1 MRIIFLG
8 TASSYPTTQRGVS
21 CTAVRFEDGD
31 VWIFDCGEG
40 SQIQIQKSSIH
51 PGRIKKIF
59 ITHLHGDHLF
69 GLPGLMCTLGNQVQ
83 EKSAEF
89 LLEIY
94 GPLGL
99 KRYLRESL
107 NLSRSPLTFQYVVH
121 ELIPPQDVLSE
132 EIKQWAILEEAEGL
146 LHLQEKLGKQIG
158 SEANTWHLFED
169 DKVKVEA
176 GFLIHRIPTFGF
188 VIKEK
193 PVQGSLKTEI
203 LLEKGLKPGKL
214 YGKFKK
220 GESVILPSGEII
232 RPEDVLGEPKP
243 GRILTILGDTC
254 DSTGM
259 IHIAE
264 DSDLLIHEATL
275 EDGLKEM
282 ALKKMHSTP
291 SMAVD
296 FASKIKAKKLILFH
310 FSQRYR
316 PLEEEE
322 KDSSSVYTILEEARM
337 AIEKNNLQI
346 NVDIAHDF
354 MEVDVKR
361 RLINV

>member
-8 TASSYPTTQRGVS
+8 TASCYPTAHRGVS

-40 SQIQIQKSSIH
+40 SQVQIQKSSVH
-51 PGRIKKIF
+51 PGHIKKIF

-69 GLPGLMCTLGNQVQ
+69 GLPGLICTLGSQVQ
-83 EKSAEF
+83 EKGAEL

-94 GPLGL
+94 GPFGL
-99 KRYLRESL
+99 RRYLRENL

-121 ELIPPQDVLSE
+121 ELVPSEEAVSE
-132 EIKQWAILEEAEGL
+132 EIKQWKIEEDAVGL
-146 LHLQEKLGKQIG
+146 LHPQEKLGKQIIN
-158 SEANTWHLFED
+158 EAKTWHLFED

-176 GFLIHRIPTFGF
+176 GFLIHRIPCFGF

-193 PVQGSLKTEI
+193 PTPGRLNTEI
-203 LLEKGLKPGKL
+203 LLKKGLKPGPL

-220 GESVILPSGEII
+220 GESVKLPSGEII
-232 RPEDVLGEPKP
+232 HPEDVVGDPKS
-243 GRILTILGDTC
+243 GRTLTILGDTC
-254 DSTGM
+254 DSSGM
-259 IHIAE
+259 LHIAE
-264 DSDLLIHEATL
+264 GSDLLIHEATL
-275 EDGLKEM
+275 EDSLKEM
-282 ALKKMHSTP
+282 ALENMHSTP

-296 FASKIKAKKLILFH
+296 FAKAIKAKKLILFH

-316 PLEEEE
+316 PLTQEE
-322 KDSSSVYTILEEARM
+322 KNGSSVSTILEDARS
-337 AIEKNNLQI
+337 AIEKNNLDC
-346 NVDIAHDF
+346 NVDIAYDL

-361 RLINV
+361 PINI